1 MELKL
6 NNMKTKTMELTN
18 QELSLL
24 LDSVNSRIRQIDKL
38 LNCFDD
44 PILIKI
50 YSNDRIKLEELE
62 TKLISL

>member
-1 MELKL
+1 
-6 NNMKTKTMELTN
+6 MELTN

-44 PILIKI
+44 PILIKM

-62 TKLISL
+62 TKLIKL

>member
-1 MELKL
+1 
-6 NNMKTKTMELTN
+6 MKIKNLELTN

-24 LDSVNSRIRQIDKL
+24 LDSVNSRVRQIDKL

-50 YSNDRIKLEELE
+50 YSNDRIKF
-62 TKLISL
+62 IIFMND